1 VTIEQVVGVM
11 RIGHVRG
18 MKDAPVAEGSTIITY
33 PTFNGAMV
41 GKQAL
46 SKEMDT
52 FVAELC
58 NQDLE
63 RDQAQEVSPA
73 LMATL
78 QEKGYKAA
86 LASAVQSGYDRAMK
100 EITRMTREESLVG
113 KCIRRRITTMLV
125 LILNA
130 HTACGMACLRRRCS
144 RMT

>member
-1 VTIEQVVGVM
+1 MPAGTPEFGLLALSVMRAGLLRPDMTDEQVVGVM
-11 RIGHVRG
+11 HVGHVRG

-86 LASAVQSGYDRAMK
+86 PASAVQSG
-100 EITRMTREESLVG
+100 
-113 KCIRRRITTMLV
+113 
-125 LILNA
+125 
-130 HTACGMACLRRRCS
+130 
-144 RMT
+144 